1 VTLTDSEPG
10 AEIHYTLDGSTPAAS
25 DPKYD
30 QPIEVSGAT
39 IVRARAFKDGY
50 TRSIVNQGVFIVGQ

>member
-1 VTLTDSEPG
+1 M
-10 AEIHYTLDGSTPAAS
+10 AARRRH
-25 DPKYD
+25 PTRKYD
-30 QPIEVSGAT
+30 KPIEVSGAT

>member
-1 VTLTDSEPG
+1 
-10 AEIHYTLDGSTPAAS
+10 
-25 DPKYD
+25 
-30 QPIEVSGAT
+30 VSGAT